1 MFYII
6 EHTTIM
12 HKMFQHLNKLKNI
25 ITLGLILILSFV
37 TGFLLRIKKALRHL
51 RRFKPLL
58 FDTMH

>member
-25 ITLGLILILSFV
+25 ITLGLILILSLV
-37 TGFLLRIKKALRHL
+37 TGFLLRIKKTLRHL
-51 RRFKPLL
+51 RKF
-58 FDTMH
+58 